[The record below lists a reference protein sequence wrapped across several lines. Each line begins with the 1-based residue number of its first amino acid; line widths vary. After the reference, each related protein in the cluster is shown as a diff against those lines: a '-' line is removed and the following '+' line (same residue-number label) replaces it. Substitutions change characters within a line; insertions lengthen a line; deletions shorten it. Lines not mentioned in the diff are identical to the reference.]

1 MINKIF
7 FFDEQ
12 LDEVSAG
19 QANWKN
25 ILADFWPGFHESV
38 LGAMKIPVEKVN
50 KKPSLNAVLL
60 DDMGCLQKWL
70 WFSCMPIR
78 KLIVGHFW
86 ANRSE
91 NDKKLQETFYIKTWV
106 PCYIFCIKHAEFI
119 KKSEKFKEWV
129 FQDGIGFF
137 INCEGS
143 GDAGRGVCEAIL
155 SIIKCRDWR
164 QSLPKVSLATNAL
177 KIYSL
182 IQIQKEDES
191 KE

>member
-60 DDMGCLQKWL
+60 DDMGCLQK
-70 WFSCMPIR
+70 
-78 KLIVGHFW
+78 
-86 ANRSE
+86 
-91 NDKKLQETFYIKTWV
+91 
-106 PCYIFCIKHAEFI
+106 
-119 KKSEKFKEWV
+119 
-129 FQDGIGFF
+129 
-137 INCEGS
+137 
-143 GDAGRGVCEAIL
+143 
-155 SIIKCRDWR
+155 
-164 QSLPKVSLATNAL
+164 
-177 KIYSL
+177 
-182 IQIQKEDES
+182 
-191 KE
+191 